1 VLLEDP
7 DVQDRLRRD
16 PRAFIESLKPP
27 LICDE
32 IQNAPQL
39 LD

>member
-1 VLLEDP
+1 VLLEGP
-7 DVQDRLRRD
+7 DDQDRLRRD

-27 LICDE
+27 VIGDE
-32 IQNAPQL
+32 IQNAPQP